1 MQHKFCAI
9 PAVIGVIFCVF
20 AANQRVFADDANDLA
35 LLLEPIRTHYQLPAM
50 AAAVIKDGK
59 LYAVGAAGVRKAGDK
74 TPVTADDQFHL
85 GSCTKAMT
93 ATLIGILIE
102 QGKLTWQTKL
112 GDAFP
117 DMSIH
122 PDYRAVTIDQLLAH
136 RGGLPPAEQSWPT
149 GQTFLHM
156 HFLPGPPMQ
165 QRREY
170 TRLMLTQTPAVQP
183 GTAYLY
189 SNAGYAIAGAIAEQV
204 TGTPWET
211 LMQELIFEP
220 LGMKTAG
227 FGAMGTPDTID
238 QPYQHKIVF
247 GKSLAVEPGR
257 TSDNPPVIGPGGT
270 VHCSMGDW
278 ARFVIAHLQ
287 AEKADT
293 ALMKQ
298 ETARKLHTPA
308 FDGEYAGGWM
318 VTSRDWAG
326 GRVLT
331 HAGSN
336 GMNFAVVWIALN
348 RDFAV
353 LVACNQGGGKSDE
366 ACDKAAA
373 ALIDAYLLNK
383 GPTTPKPK

>member
-1 MQHKFCAI
+1 MQHKTSAI
-9 PAVIGVIFCVF
+9 QAIVWTVFCVL
-20 AANQRVFADDANDLA
+20 AANQPVFANDANDPA
-35 LLLEPIRTHYQLPAM
+35 PLLEPIRTHYQLPAM
-50 AAAVIKDGK
+50 AAAVIKDGQ
-59 LYAVGAAGVRKAGDK
+59 LYAVGAAGVRKAGDI

-102 QGKLTWQTKL
+102 QGKLTWRTTL
-112 GDAFP
+112 ADAFP
-117 DMSIH
+117 NMDTMH
-122 PDYRAVTIDQLLAH
+122 PDYRAVTIAQLLAH
-136 RGGLPPAEQSWPT
+136 RGGLPPTEQSWPT
-149 GQTFLHM
+149 GKSFMYM
-156 HFLPGPPMQ
+156 HKLPGEPME

-170 TRLMLTQTPAVQP
+170 TRLMLAQAPAVQP

-189 SNAGYAIAGAIAEQV
+189 SNAGYAVAGAIAEQV

-211 LMQELIFEP
+211 LMRGLIFEP
-220 LGMKTAG
+220 LGMKTAD
-227 FGAMGTPDTID
+227 FGAMGTPGTIE
-238 QPYQHKIVF
+238 QPFQHKTVL
-247 GKSLAVEPGR
+247 GKRVPVEPGR

-278 ARFVIAHLQ
+278 ARFVAAHLQ

-293 ALMKQ
+293 TLMKQ
-298 ETARKLHTPA
+298 ETARKLHTPD
-308 FDGEYAGGWM
+308 FDGEYAGGWL
-318 VTSRDWAG
+318 VTSRDWAD

-336 GMNFAVVWIALN
+336 GMNFAVVWMAPN

-373 ALIDAYLLNK
+373 TLIEAYLPQKN
-383 GPTTPKPK
+383 

>member
-1 MQHKFCAI
+1 MHKFYAI
-9 PAVIGVIFCVF
+9 PAVICLVLCVF
-20 AANQRVFADDANDLA
+20 AANRPVFAGDVHDPAP
-35 LLLEPIRTHYQLPAM
+35 LLEPIRTQYQLPAM

-59 LYAVGAAGVRKAGDK
+59 LHAVGAAGVRKAGDK

-102 QGKLTWQTKL
+102 QGKLTWQTTL
-112 GDAFP
+112 ADAFP
-117 DMSIH
+117 EMDAMH
-122 PDYRAVTIDQLLAH
+122 PDYRAVTIAQLLAH
-136 RGGLPPAEQSWPT
+136 RGGFPPPEQSWPK
-149 GQTFLHM
+149 GQTFHQM

-170 TRLMLTQTPAVQP
+170 TRLMLAQAPAVQP

-211 LMQELIFEP
+211 LMRELIFEP

-227 FGAMGTPDTID
+227 FGAMGTPETID
-238 QPYQHKIVF
+238 QPYQHKTIF
-247 GKSLAVEPGR
+247 GKSLAVEPGP

-287 AEKADT
+287 AEKEDT

-318 VTSRDWAG
+318 VTERDWAG

-336 GMNFAVVWIALN
+336 TMNFAVVWMAPN

-353 LVACNQGGGKSDE
+353 LVATNQGGEKAEE

-373 ALIDAYLLNK
+373 ALIE
-383 GPTTPKPK
+383 T